1 MLVKDKDILVE
12 DPEKKD
18 GDNAE
23 KSPAPQKPQRPKIKK
38 ENMRA
43 AWGDAFDYYIRGITE
58 KYLLFRGRASR
69 LEFWGYA
76 AGRNYVD
83 TALFCRRI
91 CGDAASAVL
100 LCLGDAAADSGGYGK
115 APA

>member
-23 KSPAPQKPQRPKIKK
+23 KSPAPQNAAQGTKSNKHYRKIPAVSRKGI
-38 ENMRA
+38 A
-43 AWGDAFDYYIRGITE
+43 PGVLGIR
-58 KYLLFRGRASR
+58 RS
-69 LEFWGYA
+69 
-76 AGRNYVD
+76 GRNYVD

-100 LCLGDAAADSGGYGK
+100 LCPGDAAADSGGYGK